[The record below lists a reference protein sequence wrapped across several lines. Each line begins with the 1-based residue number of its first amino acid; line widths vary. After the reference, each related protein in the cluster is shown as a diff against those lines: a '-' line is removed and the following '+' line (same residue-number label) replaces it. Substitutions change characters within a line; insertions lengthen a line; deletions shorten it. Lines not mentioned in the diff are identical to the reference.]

1 MASLQKWEYSR
12 LNKTGWNRIRIFP
25 EFCSSLFVTKNTVI
39 DIDFKHEVV
48 RMKNYTDRI
57 PLRAFGVV
65 ENPSWADFE
74 EFLKERCLPASR
86 AGLKGILREMDVP
99 FFDPLLIIEK
109 TNGRMA
115 GDNQWVQMIRNIA
128 A

>member
-1 MASLQKWEYSR
+1 M
-12 LNKTGWNRIRIFP
+12 
-25 EFCSSLFVTKNTVI
+25 
-39 DIDFKHEVV
+39 
-48 RMKNYTDRI
+48 
-57 PLRAFGVV
+57 
-65 ENPSWADFE
+65 
-74 EFLKERCLPASR
+74 KERCLPASR

-128 A
+128 AEGELYEND